1 MTKRYEIWD
10 KTSPIFTLTGE
21 VFTPEQWI
29 ERYPAAAYIPFV
41 CAKGE
46 TKGAFFQSLASLVSI
61 YEQSGADFS
70 QADTDEEKLEV
81 IEAFEDQMN
90 DPGDTTKSSAEERTA
105 AALEALVMNNM
116 TDVNT
121 DDPDED

>member
-1 MTKRYEIWD
+1 MANRYEIWD
-10 KTSPIFTLTGE
+10 KTSPVLTVVGE
-21 VFTPEQWI
+21 YFTPEQWI
-29 ERYPAAAYIPFV
+29 ERYPAAAYVPFV

-46 TKGAFFQSLASLVSI
+46 TKGAVFQSLASLVSV

-70 QADTDEEKLEV
+70 ECVTDEDKLDV
-81 IEAFEDQMN
+81 IEAFEDAAN

-105 AALEALVMNNM
+105 AALEALVMNSMSN
-116 TDVNT
+116 VND